1 MSNTWC
7 SSLIYRLTGVLEGLG
22 VLAKNRVGLILILID
37 FELSTSWI
45 GLCLF

>member
-7 SSLIYRLTGVLEGLG
+7 SSHIYRLSGVLEGLG
-22 VLAKNRVGLILILID
+22 VLAMNRVGLILILID
-37 FELSTSWI
+37 FELSISWI